1 MRVIKF
7 SASLPMLVFLLLA
20 GCTKQATLDLGGQ
33 KIAAPVPQGFSPLG
47 DRAPKF
53 RALEERALSP
63 AKLIEYYLTDR
74 DLQDVLAGH
83 SKFRDKSLSITMP
96 DAMYGS
102 DFSEENFL
110 GASYFRRNVEGKTF
124 SKDEELENNKIEA
137 ESSKWGGVPLLS
149 SNGKWLGVFLDK
161 HDAIGTASV
170 SSAHIGGVLKKTL
183 SLSVTAR
190 VKNRFIIL
198 GCVSFV
204 SDDSEI
210 SALEDTCSKW
220 AVDILKTNHDPTS

>member
-7 SASLPMLVFLLLA
+7 VVSLPIFVFFLLA
-20 GCTKQATLDLGGQ
+20 GCAKQATLDLGGQ
-33 KIAAPVPQGFSPLG
+33 RITAPVPQGFTPLG
-47 DRAPKF
+47 DRAPRF

-83 SKFRDKSLSITMP
+83 SKFREKSLSITMP
-96 DAMYGS
+96 AAMYGS

-124 SKDEELENNKIEA
+124 SKDEGLENNKVEA
-137 ESSKWGGVPLLS
+137 ESRKWGSVPLLS

-161 HDAIGTASV
+161 HDAIGAASV
-170 SSAHIGGVLKKTL
+170 SSVHIDGALKKTL
-183 SLSVTAR
+183 SLSITTR

-198 GCVSFV
+198 GCASFV
-204 SDDSEI
+204 SNDSEI
-210 SALEDTCSKW
+210 YALEDTCSRW
-220 AVDILKTNHDPTS
+220 AIDILKDNPDSIN